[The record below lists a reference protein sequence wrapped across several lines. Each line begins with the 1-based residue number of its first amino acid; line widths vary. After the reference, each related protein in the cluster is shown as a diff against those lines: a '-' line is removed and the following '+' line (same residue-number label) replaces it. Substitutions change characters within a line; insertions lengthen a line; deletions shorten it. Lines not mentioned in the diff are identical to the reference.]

1 MDRIYIYL
9 TPKETDAVRENAD
22 QMIENALNQV
32 SDDVHFNAKSKKVLW
47 TVALVRSLWEF
58 TQYLEVGSLKAS
70 TGY

>member
-1 MDRIYIYL
+1 MDSLRC
-9 TPKETDAVRENAD
+9 T
-22 QMIENALNQV
+22 LNQT
-32 SDDVHFNAKSKKVLW
+32 SHKFNAKSKKVLW